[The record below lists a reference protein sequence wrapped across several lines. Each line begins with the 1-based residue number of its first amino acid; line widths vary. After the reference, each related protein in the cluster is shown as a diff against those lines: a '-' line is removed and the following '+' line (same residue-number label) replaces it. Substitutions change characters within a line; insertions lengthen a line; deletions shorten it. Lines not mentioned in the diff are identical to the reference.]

1 MGAQRKH
8 FTPEFK
14 QAAVRRAA
22 SGDATVL
29 DVARELGI
37 RTDRLREWM
46 AQAQGSSRRQRP
58 AGGSSAV
65 PLSLDEEVRQLRRE
79 NAQLREERD
88 ILKKGGGLLRP
99 GVPVSARCAF
109 IQAHQGEHPI
119 RRLCQVLGVSRAGY
133 YAWHRRQQQGPGP
146 RATADGVLTQTIQ
159 QVHRASQACYGSPR
173 IHAEL
178 RAAGVRCSRKRVA
191 RLMREQQLAGK
202 RRRRFR
208 VGTTDARHA
217 EPVVPN
223 HLDRQ
228 FRVAAI
234 GAPDRVWAADYTF
247 VPTRQ
252 GFLYLAVVLDLY
264 SRRVVG
270 WAMRHTQDHRL
281 VLDALAMAVGQRQ
294 PRPGVVH
301 HSDRGRQYAS
311 TVYQAELTRRGMCP
325 SMSRV
330 GDCWDNAVVESF
342 FATLKTEL
350 VEGAD
355 WGTREEARQALFGYL
370 EVWYNRQRRHSTL
383 GYQSPVQFEQRQV
396 IPA

>member
-1 MGAQRKH
+1 M
-8 FTPEFK
+8 
-14 QAAVRRAA
+14 
-22 SGDATVL
+22 
-29 DVARELGI
+29 
-37 RTDRLREWM
+37 
-46 AQAQGSSRRQRP
+46 
-58 AGGSSAV
+58 
-65 PLSLDEEVRQLRRE
+65 
-79 NAQLREERD
+79 
-88 ILKKGGGLLRP
+88 
-99 GVPVSARCAF
+99 SARCVF
-109 IQAHQGEHPI
+109 IRAHQGEHPI

-133 YAWHRRQQQGPGP
+133 YAWHRRQQQGPGA
-146 RATADGVLTQTIQ
+146 RRTADRTLAQAIQ
-159 QVHRASQACYGSPR
+159 QVHRASQARYGSPR

-208 VGTTDARHA
+208 VLTTDARHA
-217 EPVVPN
+217 EPVAPN
-223 HLDRQ
+223 HLARR

-247 VPTRQ
+247 LPTRQ

-294 PRPGVVH
+294 PRPGLVH

-311 TVYQAELTRRGMCP
+311 TVYQAELRRRGMCA

-350 VEGAD
+350 VADAD
-355 WGTREEARQALFGYL
+355 WPTREEARHALFGYL

-383 GYQSPVQFEQRQV
+383 GYQSPVQFEERLTT
-396 IPA
+396 AA

>member
-1 MGAQRKH
+1 
-8 FTPEFK
+8 
-14 QAAVRRAA
+14 
-22 SGDATVL
+22 
-29 DVARELGI
+29 
-37 RTDRLREWM
+37 
-46 AQAQGSSRRQRP
+46 
-58 AGGSSAV
+58 
-65 PLSLDEEVRQLRRE
+65 
-79 NAQLREERD
+79 
-88 ILKKGGGLLRP
+88 
-99 GVPVSARCAF
+99 VSARCVF

-133 YAWHRRQQQGPGP
+133 YAWHGRQQQGPGP
-146 RATADGVLTQTIQ
+146 RAAADGALARTIQ
-159 QVHRASQACYGSPR
+159 QVHRASQARYGSPR

-208 VGTTDARHA
+208 VPTTDARHGD
-217 EPVVPN
+217 PVAPN
-223 HLDRQ
+223 HLARR
-228 FRVAAI
+228 FAVAAI
-234 GAPDRVWAADYTF
+234 GGPDRVWGADYTCI
-247 VPTRQ
+247 PTRQ

-270 WAMRHTQDHRL
+270 WAMRHTQEHGM

-294 PRPGVVH
+294 PPPGLVH

-311 TVYQAELTRRGMCP
+311 TVYQAELTRWGMCA

-350 VEGAD
+350 VADAD

-383 GYQSPVQFEQRQV
+383 QYQSPAQFEQRQV
-396 IPA
+396 IAA